1 LINSFEELTNE
12 HKDVLQEVGNVGA
25 GNAATALGVILDKDV
40 HISVPILKIA
50 DYVDAISIVG
60 PPEVMVVAVLIEFSG
75 DAKGIVLFVLS
86 MEDAKQITDILLG
99 SDKSDSDISLLDE
112 MKISAI
118 KEIGNIVG
126 SAYLGAIA
134 ELTGMRIE
142 ISIPHIAIDMAGA
155 VLAAPI
161 TEYGA
166 EDTKL
171 LFVDENF
178 TTGERTLISHAIMFA
193 GHETLYQIVSRLG
206 IDI

>member
-1 LINSFEELTNE
+1 MINSFEELTGA
-12 HKDVLQEVGNVGA
+12 HKDVLQEVGNIGA
-25 GNAATALGVILDKDV
+25 GNAATALGVILNEDV
-40 HISVPILKIA
+40 QISVPMLEIA
-50 DYVDAISIVG
+50 EYEDAISIVG
-60 PPEVMVVAVLIEFSG
+60 PPEEMVVAVMIEFSG
-75 DAKGIVLFVLS
+75 EVKGIVLFVLA
-86 MEDAKQITDILLG
+86 MKDAKHVTDILLG
-99 SDKSDSDISLLDE
+99 VDKDDADISLLDE

-134 ELTGMRIE
+134 ELTGIRID
-142 ISIPHIAIDMAGA
+142 ISVPHIAIDMAGA

-178 TTGERTLISHAIMFA
+178 TSGERTLISHAIMFA